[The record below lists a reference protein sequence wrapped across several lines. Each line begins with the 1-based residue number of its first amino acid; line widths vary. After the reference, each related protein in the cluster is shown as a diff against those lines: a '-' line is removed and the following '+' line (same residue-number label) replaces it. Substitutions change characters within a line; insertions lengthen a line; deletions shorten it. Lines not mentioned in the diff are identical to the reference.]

1 MRLFCS
7 GVGFV
12 ANTGWYRKRLDEA
25 FLADRQIIA
34 DQRFS
39 HLLDPRSYSPKSQF
53 VVIALTARACALH
66 RTSARWSMVTARYC
80 KRIGADPQSFALEA
94 GEDFELLVA
103 IEPRAFT
110 YLATRFRALTGRV
123 LLGIGELTAE
133 PGLRSRDGAP
143 VVARGHD
150 HLAPR

>member
-1 MRLFCS
+1 MTNSEESYLKCHTARQARGFNLRLFCS

-53 VVIALTARACALH
+53 VVIGDGIVKDRYSGRA
-66 RTSARWSMVTARYC
+66 MV
-80 KRIGADPQSFALEA
+80 S
-94 GEDFELLVA
+94 V
-103 IEPRAFT
+103 
-110 YLATRFRALTGRV
+110 
-123 LLGIGELTAE
+123 
-133 PGLRSRDGAP
+133 S
-143 VVARGHD
+143 
-150 HLAPR
+150 

>member
-1 MRLFCS
+1 
-7 GVGFV
+7 V
-12 ANTGWYRKRLDEA
+12 KRFFPIARSSLTSA
-25 FLADRQIIA
+25 FRI
-34 DQRFS
+34 F
-39 HLLDPRSYSPKSQF
+39 DPRSYSPKSQF

-123 LLGIGELTAE
+123 LLGIGDLTAE

-143 VVARGHD
+143 VVARGYD